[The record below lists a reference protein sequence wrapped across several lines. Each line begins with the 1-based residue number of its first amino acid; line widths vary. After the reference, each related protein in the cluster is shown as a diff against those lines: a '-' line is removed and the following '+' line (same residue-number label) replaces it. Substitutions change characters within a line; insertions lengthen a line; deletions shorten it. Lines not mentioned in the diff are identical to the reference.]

1 MKKFFLVTLAG
12 ILFSSCSSNS
22 SGDVPNDDVDPSIV
36 IENPVAAD
44 DRVTANEDSDNT
56 ITGFLDNDTVTN
68 SARITSF
75 DTDTTAGGSITD
87 NRDGTYLYEPPRSFS
102 GEDTFTYTLCDNEST
117 PNCSTAT
124 VTISVEDEGS
134 PLASDDAVFTVKNST
149 LIIENVLDND
159 EVLDNAS
166 FFSVDDNATTGTAL
180 LDSQGIITY
189 TPDTD
194 FTGQDTF
201 LYTICD
207 DDSPETTC
215 SSATVTVEVLES
227 ISLNIP
233 ADLDYYYGDLGLTE
247 NTEVNYQQLQN
258 HTVKNHT
265 TILSYGQR
273 HQYLYNA
280 DEDLSNSDNV
290 TLMYSGENRYWEE
303 YTSGTNSYM
312 PQTFNTEHVYPQSL
326 LVAADAVTDLHHLR
340 SCDADVNSSRSNYPF
355 IMSSGTYQV
364 IDNSKWYPGDDWR
377 GDIARMIFYVNVR
390 YGETFEKVGGLEL
403 FLEWNVADP
412 VSDFEIQRNT
422 VIEGAQGVRNPFID
436 NPYLATLIWDGA
448 DAENKWE

>member
-1 MKKFFLVTLAG
+1 
-12 ILFSSCSSNS
+12 
-22 SGDVPNDDVDPSIV
+22 
-36 IENPVAAD
+36 
-44 DRVTANEDSDNT
+44 
-56 ITGFLDNDTVTN
+56 
-68 SARITSF
+68 
-75 DTDTTAGGSITD
+75 
-87 NRDGTYLYEPPRSFS
+87 
-102 GEDTFTYTLCDNEST
+102 DNEST

-134 PLASDDAVFTVKNST
+134 PLASDDTVFTVKNSI

-159 EVLDNAS
+159 EVIDNAS
-166 FFSVDDNATTGTAL
+166 FFSVNDNATSGTAL

-233 ADLDYYYGDLGLTE
+233 TDLDYYYGDLSLTE

-273 HQYLYNA
+273 HEYLYNA

-290 TLMYSGENRYWEE
+290 TLMYSGESRYWEE
-303 YTSGTNSYM
+303 YTSGTNAYM

-340 SCDADVNSSRSNYPF
+340 SCDADVNSLRSNYPF
-355 IMSSGTYQV
+355 TTSSGTYQV
-364 IDNSKWYPGDDWR
+364 IDDS
-377 GDIARMIFYVNVR
+377 
-390 YGETFEKVGGLEL
+390 
-403 FLEWNVADP
+403 
-412 VSDFEIQRNT
+412 
-422 VIEGAQGVRNPFID
+422 
-436 NPYLATLIWDGA
+436 
-448 DAENKWE
+448 